1 MSQFKEAKKIFLDT
15 IDANDYFDSFGSEQA
30 KEKLQMALK
39 AEDASMVFLLGN
51 PGSGKSFLLNYLF
64 QKDDNKKIIKYIKH
78 PYFDRD
84 KFLKTLL
91 EDTGIGIEGVDFDT
105 VIQILKHQYK
115 NLEHTIF
122 IDEAQLLSDEQL
134 EMIRILSDMRIFRFV
149 LAMHKQ
155 EGLDILNKPH
165 FKTRAVKT
173 IYLHS
178 LENSEIARYI
188 QSKLL
193 SGSYASISQMLNDK
207 HYKMIAKFT
216 NRNFRTLKKY
226 FYTVMELMDYA
237 IENSLSKY
245 QIINR
250 PILTMAAIDIGTI
263 NVKS

>member
-1 MSQFKEAKKIFLDT
+1 MSQFKEAKKMFLDT
-15 IDANDYFDSFGSEQA
+15 IDADDYFDSFGSEQA
-30 KEKLQMALK
+30 KEKLQNALK

-51 PGSGKSFLLNYLF
+51 PGSGKSFLLNYIF
-64 QKDDNKKIIKYIKH
+64 QRDKTKRIIKYIKH

-91 EDTGIGIEGVDFDT
+91 EDTGIGVESVDFET
-105 VIQILKHQYK
+105 VIQILKYQYK
-115 NLEHTIF
+115 DLEHTIF

-149 LAMHKQ
+149 LAMHKK
-155 EGLDILNKPH
+155 EGLEILSRPH
-165 FKTRAVKT
+165 FKTRSIKT
-173 IYLHS
+173 IYVHP
-178 LENSEIARYI
+178 LENSEIVRYI

-193 SGSYASISQMLNDK
+193 SGSFANISQMLTDK
-207 HYKMIAKFT
+207 QYKMIAKFT

-245 QIINR
+245 KVVNQ